1 MKPARIG
8 IIGSANVDLV
18 VRADHAP
25 GPGENVFGDDFR
37 MIPGGKGANQ
47 AVAVARLGGRARF
60 IGRVGRDSFGEML
73 LASLRAD
80 GVETGG
86 LAAVADAPTGAALI
100 VIDRKGQNS
109 IVVAPGANRRLMPA
123 DIQALRPA
131 LEKLDAILMQ
141 LEIPI
146 ETVVH
151 TIRLAREI
159 NVPVILDAGPPRAQ
173 PPDEVFRVAI
183 LSPNE
188 AEAGALLGR
197 AIRDLKD
204 AEEAGR
210 EMLRR
215 GAGAVVLKL
224 GSKGALL
231 VTEDECLHVPAHRGQ
246 SRGYH
251 RRRRRVHRRA
261 RRLSGRRAGAAGGRP
276 HGEQSRRAGDD
287 ETRRAAFDADAGRAR
302 RDGRGLIFQ
311 FPISSLQSPNAL
323 RRPALEHLPWHP
335 ELPFCLSD
343 LRATLLLKRR

>member
-8 IIGSANVDLV
+8 IIGSANLDLV
-18 VRADHAP
+18 VRADHMPA
-25 GPGENVFGDDFR
+25 PGENVLGDDLR

-80 GVETGG
+80 GVDTDD

-100 VIDRKGQNS
+100 VIDRNGQNS

-131 LEKLDAILMQ
+131 LETLDAILMQ

-159 NVPVILDAGPPRAQ
+159 NVPVILDAGPARQ
-173 PPDEVFRVAI
+173 EEPPDEIFRVAV

-197 AIRDLKD
+197 AIRNLKE
-204 AEEAGR
+204 AEAAAR

-224 GSKGALL
+224 GSNGALL
-231 VTEDECLHVPAHRGQ
+231 VTGDECLHVPAHRVKVVDTTAAGDAFTAALAL
-246 SRGYH
+246 Y
-251 RRRRRVHRRA
+251 RA
-261 RRLSGRRAGAAGGRP
+261 EGLALPEAVRMANKAGALATTKLGAQP
-276 HGEQSRRAGDD
+276 SMPSRAEVEAMRNFGN
-287 ETRRAAFDADAGRAR
+287 GV
-302 RDGRGLIFQ
+302 L
-311 FPISSLQSPNAL
+311 PN
-323 RRPALEHLPWHP
+323 
-335 ELPFCLSD
+335 F
-343 LRATLLLKRR
+343 

>member
-18 VRADHAP
+18 VRADHMPA
-25 GPGENVFGDDFR
+25 PGENVFGDDFR

-80 GVETGG
+80 GVETDG
-86 LAAVADAPTGAALI
+86 LAAVADAPTGVALI

-141 LEIPI
+141 LEIPM

-151 TIRLAREI
+151 TIRLARQI
-159 NVPVILDAGPPRAQ
+159 NVPVILDAGPVRAQ

-188 AEAGALLGR
+188 AETGALLGS

-204 AEEAGR
+204 AEGAGR

-231 VTEDECLHVPAHRGQ
+231 VTEDECLHVPAHQVKVVDTTAAGDAFTAALAVYRTEGLALPEAV
-246 SRGYH
+246 RM
-251 RRRRRVHRRA
+251 A
-261 RRLSGRRAGAAGGRP
+261 NKAGALATTKLGAQPSMPSREELEAF
-276 HGEQSRRAGDD
+276 GE
-287 ETRRAAFDADAGRAR
+287 
-302 RDGRGLIFQ
+302 
-311 FPISSLQSPNAL
+311 
-323 RRPALEHLPWHP
+323 
-335 ELPFCLSD
+335 
-343 LRATLLLKRR
+343 

>member
-1 MKPARIG
+1 MIPRIAV
-8 IIGSANVDLV
+8 IGSANVDLV
-18 VRADHAP
+18 IRAHHAP
-25 GPGENVFGDDFR
+25 APGENVLGDDLR

-73 LASLRAD
+73 LASLRAA
-80 GVETGG
+80 GVETGD
-86 LAAVADAPTGAALI
+86 AAALADAPTGVALI
-100 VIDRKGQNS
+100 VIDSHGQNS
-109 IVVAPGANRRLMPA
+109 IVVAPGANRRLTPA

-151 TIRLAREI
+151 AIRLAREI
-159 NVPVILDAGPPRAQ
+159 NVPVILDAGPALAQ
-173 PPDEVFRVAI
+173 PPEEIFRVAL

-188 AEAGALLGR
+188 AEAGALLGC

-215 GAGAVVLKL
+215 GAGAVALKL

-231 VTEDECLHVPAHRGQ
+231 VTEEECLHVPALAVNVVDTTAAGDAFTAALAV
-246 SRGYH
+246 Y
-251 RRRRRVHRRA
+251 RA
-261 RRLSGRRAGAAGGRP
+261 EGLPLPQAVRMANKAGALATTKLGAQP
-276 HGEQSRRAGDD
+276 SMPTRA
-287 ETRRAAFDADAGRAR
+287 EVDAMAE
-302 RDGRGLIFQ
+302 
-311 FPISSLQSPNAL
+311 S
-323 RRPALEHLPWHP
+323 
-335 ELPFCLSD
+335 
-343 LRATLLLKRR
+343 

>member
-18 VRADHAP
+18 VRADHMPA
-25 GPGENVFGDDFR
+25 PGENVFGDNFR

-80 GVETGG
+80 GVETDG
-86 LAAVADAPTGAALI
+86 LAAVADAPTGVALI

-123 DIQALRPA
+123 DVEALRPA

-141 LEIPI
+141 LEIPM

-151 TIRLAREI
+151 TIRLARQI
-159 NVPVILDAGPPRAQ
+159 NVPVILDAGPVRAQ

-188 AEAGALLGR
+188 AETGALLGS

-204 AEEAGR
+204 AEGAGR
-210 EMLRR
+210 EMLHR

-231 VTEDECLHVPAHRGQ
+231 VTEDECLHVPAHQVKVVDTTAAGDAFTAALAVYRTEGLALPEAV
-246 SRGYH
+246 RM
-251 RRRRRVHRRA
+251 A
-261 RRLSGRRAGAAGGRP
+261 NKAGALATTKLGAQPSMPSREELEAF
-276 HGEQSRRAGDD
+276 GE
-287 ETRRAAFDADAGRAR
+287 
-302 RDGRGLIFQ
+302 
-311 FPISSLQSPNAL
+311 
-323 RRPALEHLPWHP
+323 
-335 ELPFCLSD
+335 
-343 LRATLLLKRR
+343 

>member
-8 IIGSANVDLV
+8 IIGSANMDLV

-60 IGRVGRDSFGEML
+60 IGRVGRDSFGERL

-80 GVETGG
+80 GVEIADP
-86 LAAVADAPTGAALI
+86 AAVADAPTGVALI

-109 IVVAPGANRRLMPA
+109 IIVAPGANRRLMPA
-123 DIQALRPA
+123 DIEALRPA

-173 PPDEVFRVAI
+173 PPDELFRVAI

-188 AEAGALLGR
+188 AEAGALLGC

-231 VTEDECLHVPAHRGQ
+231 VTEEECLHVPAHRVKVVDTTAAGDAFTAALA
-246 SRGYH
+246 
-251 RRRRRVHRRA
+251 VCRA
-261 RRLSGRRAGAAGGRP
+261 EGLALPEAVRMANKAGALATTKLGAQPSMPTRKELEAF
-276 HGEQSRRAGDD
+276 GE
-287 ETRRAAFDADAGRAR
+287 
-302 RDGRGLIFQ
+302 
-311 FPISSLQSPNAL
+311 
-323 RRPALEHLPWHP
+323 
-335 ELPFCLSD
+335 
-343 LRATLLLKRR
+343 

>member
-1 MKPARIG
+1 MKPARIAV
-8 IIGSANVDLV
+8 IGSANMDLV
-18 VRADHAP
+18 IRTHHAP
-25 GPGENVFGDDFR
+25 APGENVFGDGLR

-73 LASLRAD
+73 LASLRAA
-80 GVETGG
+80 GVETGDV
-86 LAAVADAPTGAALI
+86 AASGDAPTGVALI
-100 VIDRKGQNS
+100 VIDHEGQNS
-109 IVVAPGANRRLMPA
+109 IVVAPGANRRLMPE
-123 DIQALRPA
+123 DVQALRPA

-159 NVPVILDAGPPRAQ
+159 NVPVVLDAGPARAQ
-173 PPDEVFRVAI
+173 PPEELFRVAI

-188 AEAGALLGR
+188 AEAGALLGC

-224 GSKGALL
+224 GSQGALL
-231 VTEDECLHVPAHRGQ
+231 VTGNECLHVPAHPVKVVDTTAAGDAFTAALAV
-246 SRGYH
+246 Y
-251 RRRRRVHRRA
+251 RA
-261 RRLSGRRAGAAGGRP
+261 EGLSLAQAVRMANKAGALATTKLGAQPSMPTRAEVDAM
-276 HGEQSRRAGDD
+276 GES
-287 ETRRAAFDADAGRAR
+287 
-302 RDGRGLIFQ
+302 
-311 FPISSLQSPNAL
+311 
-323 RRPALEHLPWHP
+323 
-335 ELPFCLSD
+335 
-343 LRATLLLKRR
+343 

>member
-8 IIGSANVDLV
+8 IIGSANADLV
-18 VRADHAP
+18 VRADHVPA
-25 GPGENVFGDDFR
+25 PGENVFGEDLR
-37 MIPGGKGANQ
+37 VIPGGKGANQ
-47 AVAVARLGGRARF
+47 AVAVARLGAQARF

-73 LASLRAD
+73 RASLRAD
-80 GVETGG
+80 GVKTDG
-86 LAAVADAPTGAALI
+86 LASVADAPTGVALI
-100 VIDRKGQNS
+100 VVDRNGQNS

-123 DIQALRPA
+123 DIESLRPA

-159 NVPVILDAGPPRAQ
+159 NVPVILDAGPARAQ

-188 AEAGALLGR
+188 AETGALLGC

-215 GAGAVVLKL
+215 GAGAAVLKL

-231 VTEDECLHVPAHRGQ
+231 VTEDECLHVPAHPVKVVDTTAAGDAFTAALAV
-246 SRGYH
+246 Y
-251 RRRRRVHRRA
+251 RA
-261 RRLSGRRAGAAGGRP
+261 ERLTLPEAVRMANKAGALATTKLGAQP
-276 HGEQSRRAGDD
+276 SMP
-287 ETRRAAFDADAGRAR
+287 TRKE
-302 RDGRGLIFQ
+302 
-311 FPISSLQSPNAL
+311 
-323 RRPALEHLPWHP
+323 LEAMGS
-335 ELPFCLSD
+335 CNSQ
-343 LRATLLLKRR
+343 

>member
-18 VRADHAP
+18 VRADHTPA
-25 GPGENVFGDDFR
+25 PGENVLGDDLR

-73 LASLRAD
+73 LASLRGD
-80 GVETGG
+80 GVETDD
-86 LAAVADAPTGAALI
+86 LAAVADAPTGVALI
-100 VIDRKGQNS
+100 VIDRNGQNS

-123 DIQALRPA
+123 DVQALRPV

-159 NVPVILDAGPPRAQ
+159 HVPVILDAGPARTQ
-173 PPDEVFRVAI
+173 PPDDLFRVAI

-188 AEAGALLGR
+188 AEAGALLGC
-197 AIRDLKD
+197 AIRDLRD
-204 AEEAGR
+204 AEEAAR

-215 GAGAVVLKL
+215 GAGAIVLKL

-231 VTEDECLHVPAHRGQ
+231 VTGDECLHVPAHQVKVVDTTAAGDAFTAALAV
-246 SRGYH
+246 YH
-251 RRRRRVHRRA
+251 AEGLPLPEAVRMA
-261 RRLSGRRAGAAGGRP
+261 NKAGALATTKLGAQP
-276 HGEQSRRAGDD
+276 SMPSRA
-287 ETRRAAFDADAGRAR
+287 EVEAI
-302 RDGRGLIFQ
+302 RDF
-311 FPISSLQSPNAL
+311 
-323 RRPALEHLPWHP
+323 
-335 ELPFCLSD
+335 
-343 LRATLLLKRR
+343 